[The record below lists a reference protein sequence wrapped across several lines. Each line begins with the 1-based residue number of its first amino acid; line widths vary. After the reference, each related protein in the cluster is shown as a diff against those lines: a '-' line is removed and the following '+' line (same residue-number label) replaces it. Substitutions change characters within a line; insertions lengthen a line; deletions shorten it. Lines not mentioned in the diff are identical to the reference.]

1 MNRIKSTTL
10 SVWVVA
16 VMVMTSGGC
25 GSTLKKVGLKP
36 KTTSTSRNAAS
47 APGQADAATAAAG
60 KTCPTAA
67 STSTSVNSYAATAE
81 PVIKRACLSCHAT
94 QAPLM
99 NTAAQ
104 ASAQGAAIVAASVA
118 GRMPPGAPL
127 AAADLAALQSWAGGG
142 FAQLYLAAATPP
154 TYEGTIKPMM
164 LAKCAWCYS
173 STAAA
178 NVRTRPYLTTLAE
191 TQSAAA
197 SVYAQ
202 MNSKQ
207 MPPAGAV
214 PALAADDAAT
224 FAAWRT
230 AGYPVGTPPPVVA
243 PGQSVYYL
251 GAVDGLLAANCVGC
265 HGAGLT
271 APDLSNYQG
280 AQAAGPALLTA
291 IQAGRM
297 PPSGALSSA
306 IQAEFKAW
314 SDAGFPYDA
323 AATPPPPPPPAPAPA
338 PAPSPAPAANP
349 APACPPI

>member
-1 MNRIKSTTL
+1 
-10 SVWVVA
+10 
-16 VMVMTSGGC
+16 MTAGGC
-25 GSTLKKVGLKP
+25 GSSLKKAGLKP
-36 KTTSTSRNAAS
+36 KTAATSNANAAT
-47 APGQADAATAAAG
+47 APSQADAATSAAG
-60 KTCPTAA
+60 TTCPTTAPTA
-67 STSTSVNSYAATAE
+67 TPVNSYGSTAE
-81 PVIKRACLSCHAT
+81 PVIKKACLSCHAT

-154 TYEGTIKPMM
+154 TYEGTIKPMI
-164 LAKCAWCYS
+164 LAKCAWCHS
-173 STAAA
+173 GTAAA
-178 NVRTRPYLTTLAE
+178 NVRTSPYLTTIAQ

-197 SVYAQ
+197 SVYEK
-202 MNSKQ
+202 MNSKA

-214 PALAADDAAT
+214 PALAAGDAAT
-224 FAAWRT
+224 FAAWRA

-280 AQAAGPALLTA
+280 AQAAGAALLSA

-323 AATPPPPPPPAPAPA
+323 AATPPPPPPPPPAPA
-338 PAPSPAPAANP
+338 LSPAPAAVANP